1 VSNEPPRPPSPAA
14 PAAKAS
20 PTSRD
25 DAPFDG
31 SPTWRVERTLK
42 DGTPFTIRP
51 LTPDDRE
58 ELRRGF
64 HQVSAKT
71 RYLRFLGAMGELS
84 DAMLTYLTEV
94 DQKNHIALVA
104 TMTSPDLK
112 TEHGIGV
119 ARVIRL
125 AGTGD
130 VAEAAIT
137 VVDDMQHRGVGSWL
151 AHELECAARLA
162 GIRTIRAEVLAD
174 NAPMRGILEGAG
186 ARPLAESASK
196 ETVSYDIA
204 LGPASAKASRVM
216 EILRGVAQTMAASI
230 RLLTPP

>member
-1 VSNEPPRPPSPAA
+1 MAPGSPSPR
-14 PAAKAS
+14 AS
-20 PTSRD
+20 STSRA

-31 SPTWRVERTLK
+31 SPTWRVERALE

-64 HQVSAKT
+64 GQISAQT

-84 DAMLTYLTEV
+84 EAMLTYLTDV

-112 TEHGIGV
+112 TERGIGV

-125 AGTGD
+125 AGNEH

-151 AHELECAARLA
+151 AHELEYAARLA

-186 ARPLAESASK
+186 ARPLAESGSK
-196 ETVSYDIA
+196 DTVSYDIA
-204 LGPASAKASRVM
+204 LGSGSAKASSHVM

>member
-1 VSNEPPRPPSPAA
+1 MPE
-14 PAAKAS
+14 
-20 PTSRD
+20 
-25 DAPFDG
+25 
-31 SPTWRVERTLK
+31 
-42 DGTPFTIRP
+42 
-51 LTPDDRE
+51 DRE

-64 HQVSAKT
+64 HQVSPQT
-71 RYLRFLGAMGELS
+71 RYLRFLGAMGDLS
-84 DAMLTYLTEV
+84 EAMLTYLTEV

-112 TEHGIGV
+112 TERGIGV

-125 AGTGD
+125 AGTDD

-137 VVDDMQHRGVGSWL
+137 VVDDMQHRGVGSRL
-151 AHELECAARLA
+151 AYELECAARLA

-186 ARPLAESASK
+186 VRPREGSGAE

-204 LGPASAKASRVM
+204 LGPGSAKTSRAM